1 MGHQEL
7 LSWSSNS
14 KEPCC
19 EQCVK
24 SLMQGESNRSE
35 RRWGSGRWGEWGQ
48 SQRQPRRLCSVYCCC
63 LRYGLLHSKLMWR
76 GTELDE
82 SVLFVFTECSCWLL
96 LIGSPLE
103 NLWCLEFFFF
113 NFTLPLKH
121 RSAFSSFC
129 ILVTKEMNVIRNA
142 DLHSKWSGTV
152 WAFYVFGSSSTSC
165 FLEHRI

>member
-1 MGHQEL
+1 MLWTVCEEPHARWIKQVGAEMGQWETRGVRTEPETASQAV
-7 LSWSSNS
+7 LS
-14 KEPCC
+14 
-19 EQCVK
+19 
-24 SLMQGESNRSE
+24 
-35 RRWGSGRWGEWGQ
+35 
-48 SQRQPRRLCSVYCCC
+48 
-63 LRYGLLHSKLMWR
+63 
-76 GTELDE
+76 
-82 SVLFVFTECSCWLL
+82 LL
-96 LIGSPLE
+96 LLPPLWSASQQTHVKRNWAGRVCPVRFYRMFMLAAADWLSIGKSVVFRI
-103 NLWCLEFFFF
+103 FFFL